1 MSCNYVSQDIMDN
14 IKAQEECNRLNLYS
28 QKEYRIA
35 LPNIEWK
42 SLTNDSIIWI
52 GQDQAKNGGNLFK
65 DDENHE
71 STTISDNL
79 SIYCQAW
86 SLRRDEY
93 QSVPCDTQLSVLCQA
108 DLVGKLE

>member
-1 MSCNYVSQDIMDN
+1 MDKN
-14 IKAQEECNRLNLYS
+14 KALEECNRLDLYS

-52 GQDQAKNGGNLFK
+52 GQDQAKNAENLFK
-65 DDENHE
+65 DAENHE